1 MFKTSSVPRS
11 DKTRNR
17 LLKSTEAI
25 FANRGFSGLT
35 LREVAQ
41 RSQTNLASA
50 YYHFGSKEAMVLE
63 MLKSRVKPIN
73 VKRVKYLEEAKLKAN
88 GKLLTTK
95 EILRALILPIG
106 EEIAKSSHTR
116 QTLAQLVARTFTEPV
131 RFIEKMH
138 RKFFGELCE
147 IFMDELRRTHP
158 HTADEDLYWNLH
170 LAISSMLGALAQH
183 RRLSDFSKG
192 KCNEEDTHNMIER
205 LVIFTS
211 HGFEAGIT
219 SQTS

>member
-1 MFKTSSVPRS
+1 MSYPSNITSTRAE
-11 DKTRNR
+11 KTRNR
-17 LLKSTEAI
+17 LLKSTESI

-50 YYHFGSKEAMVLE
+50 HYHFGSKEAMVLE

-73 VKRVKYLEEAKLKAN
+73 QRRMECLQEAREKTGDKP
-88 GKLLTTK
+88 LTTQQ
-95 EILRALILPIG
+95 ILQALILPIG
-106 EEIAKSSHTR
+106 EEIAKSTHSR
-116 QTLAQLVARTFTEPV
+116 ETLAQLVARTFTEPA

-138 RKFFGELCE
+138 RKFFGDLCE

-158 HTADEDLYWNLH
+158 HSEEEDLYWNLH

-183 RRLSDFSKG
+183 RRLKDFSKG
-192 KCNEEDTHNMIER
+192 NCKEEDSQEMIER
-205 LVIFTS
+205 LVVFAS
-211 HGFEAGIT
+211 HGFEAGI
-219 SQTS
+219 SK